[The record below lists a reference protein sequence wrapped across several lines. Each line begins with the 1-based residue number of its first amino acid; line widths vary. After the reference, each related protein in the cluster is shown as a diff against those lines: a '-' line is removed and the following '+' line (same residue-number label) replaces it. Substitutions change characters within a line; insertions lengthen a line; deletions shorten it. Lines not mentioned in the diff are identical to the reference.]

1 MSPETTTELGRRAEA
16 QALAHLEARGLKLL
30 ERNFR
35 CRGGEIDLVMLDGP
49 TLVLVEVRS
58 RSSAAFGGA
67 AASVDARKQRRLI
80 LAARRLLL
88 TRPAY
93 RALAARFDVVAFE
106 AESAVAGSPARI
118 DWIRDAFRLG

>member
-1 MSPETTTELGRRAEA
+1 VSPETTTELGRRAEA
-16 QALAHLEARGLKLL
+16 QALAYLEGRGLKLL

-35 CRGGEIDLVMLDGP
+35 CRGGEIDLVMLEGQ

-58 RSSAAFGGA
+58 RASGAFGGA

-80 LAARRLLL
+80 LAAKRLLL
-88 TRPAY
+88 MRPAY
-93 RALAARFDVVAFE
+93 RALPARFDVVAFD
-106 AESAVAGSPARI
+106 AECVPAGSPARI